1 MVESIENFGKYTL
14 LERVAVGG
22 MAEIYRAKT
31 VGLGGFEKLLA
42 IKRLHPHFGREK
54 DIAQMLVD
62 EARIAVHLTHPN
74 IAQIFDLGCIQGQ
87 YFIAMEFIDGLDLH
101 QISKAVRQRG
111 ESIPVAALV
120 FIMAEALGG
129 LHYAHS
135 RSDADGRPLEIVHRD
150 VSPQNIMISHE
161 GEVKLVDFGIAKA
174 QLNDESDTQHGI
186 IKGKFYYMS
195 PEQAYGHH
203 IDHRTDIFA
212 AGMVLYELLVGKNPY
227 QGIDEAQLLKLVR
240 KADFA
245 PVFAVLPDL
254 DPQLVEIITRATRR
268 DAQQRYESA
277 LDMQAALV
285 AYLDRQG
292 EPYRRTELAQYVR
305 NLVGGHS
312 EHDTRSAMSRVDYQ
326 ADEASMI
333 FAPGSS
339 LLDELEELE
348 RAEAENPFREEEA
361 TRIWGAEGAKPA
373 DHIRG
378 QMGRVDGPAAGFAP
392 PAGFGPPASFGPP
405 GKFGPPG
412 GAIPNPQAQVTA
424 RLSSIDGATP
434 QDSEAFGPDH
444 EADTNE
450 QTFESA
456 LPLVERLLPASL
468 RRAPVVV
475 GVLCAAV
482 LLLVVVMIAVGGMGS
497 GAQGDAAEV
506 ASAPLA
512 NAQPAPVPAPAA
524 SQSMDVRMVSVP
536 SGARVLVD
544 GEAVGVTPL
553 TLSAVPLQRV
563 IEIEVSSQGYDS
575 EERVVQIKEDTD
587 LLEFKLQPVG
597 GVLKVTTYPTNAEV
611 RVNGKVRGRSPVD
624 VSGLVRED
632 VHEVVATLEDGREVR
647 QQVRWQDLSAR
658 VTQVSLTFDS
668 AKSAP
673 QPAAKPRARTS
684 TRKPRK
690 SAPKNGS
697 RSQPIG
703 LFDGN
708 DTPKKPAKKKPT
720 KTKVLDIWGN

>member
-120 FIMAEALGG
+120 FIMAEALAG
-129 LHYAHS
+129 LDYAHS

-174 QLNDESDTQHGI
+174 QLNDDSNTQHGI

-212 AGMVLYELLVGKNPY
+212 AGMILYELLVGKNPY

-240 KADFA
+240 QADFA

-268 DAQQRYESA
+268 DPQQRFSSA
-277 LDMQAALV
+277 LEMHTALV
-285 AYLDRQG
+285 AYLDRQP
-292 EPYRRTELAQYVR
+292 EAYRRTELAQYVR

-312 EHDTRSAMSRVDYQ
+312 AHEASSAMSRVDYQ
-326 ADEASMI
+326 ANEASMI

-339 LLDELEELE
+339 LLDELAELE
-348 RAEAENPFREEEA
+348 RAEADNPFREEEA
-361 TRIWGAEGAKPA
+361 TRIWGAEGAAKPP

-378 QMGRVDGPAAGFAP
+378 QMGRGDGPPG
-392 PAGFGPPASFGPP
+392 GFGPPASFGPP
-405 GKFGPPG
+405 AGFGSPG
-412 GAIPNPQAQVTA
+412 GAIPNPQARATA
-424 RLSSIDGATP
+424 RLSAVDAATP
-434 QDSEAFGPDH
+434 PDSEAY

-456 LPLVERLLPASL
+456 LPLVERLVPARL
-468 RRAPVVV
+468 RRAPVLV

-482 LLLVVVMIAVGGMGS
+482 LLLVGVMIAVGGMDSQAEG
-497 GAQGDAAEV
+497 GAAQV
-506 ASAPLA
+506 VSAPLPS
-512 NAQPAPVPAPAA
+512 AQPAPAPAPA
-524 SQSMDVRMVSVP
+524 QVMDVRIVSVP
-536 SGARVLVD
+536 TGARVRAD

-553 TLSAVPLQRV
+553 TLGAVPLQRV
-563 IEIEVSSQGYDS
+563 IELEVSAQGYDS
-575 EERVVQIKEDTD
+575 EERVVQIKDDSE

-597 GVLKVTTYPTNAEV
+597 GVLKVTTYPTNAEI

-632 VHEVVATLEDGREVR
+632 THEVVATLEDGREVR
-647 QQVRWQDLSAR
+647 QEVRWKDLSAR
-658 VTQVSLTFDS
+658 VTQVSLTFDTVEP
-668 AKSAP
+668 AP
-673 QPAAKPRARTS
+673 RPAAKPRARTS
-684 TRKPRK
+684 ARKPRK
-690 SAPKNGS
+690 RAPKNGS
-697 RSQPIG
+697 RAQPIG
-703 LFDGN
+703 LFDG
-708 DTPKKPAKKKPT
+708 DDSPKKSAKTKKPP